1 MDDVVALNSAYIHSH
16 NAIGENMEEFR
27 QKTTEYYERFRKAEA
42 KLNRLQAER
51 QERFSRSK
59 AIMRFIDDMLERPL
73 ILEKWEDQ
81 PWNLLVNQAVVS
93 EDGSVTFA
101 FRGENK
107 ITVRME

>member
-1 MDDVVALNSAYIHSH
+1 MGSPLAF
-16 NAIGENMEEFR
+16 AIGENMDEFK
-27 QKTTEYYERFRKAEA
+27 QKTAEYDERFRKAEA

-51 QERFSRSK
+51 QERLSRSK

-73 ILEKWEDQ
+73 LLEKWEDQ

-107 ITVRME
+107 ITVRTE